1 MLVARIACLAIVGF
15 ALSACSSSSSSSS
28 STNGPV
34 IDDLTFNDTASV
46 ATVKI
51 NEQQVTG
58 YDIKG
63 TISFHDDKQNVTKYI
78 VHLDIPGAT
87 TTDQTFD
94 LPLSA
99 QIKQASNVGFDF
111 VLDQNAPKGPVD
123 VTVTLVDAV
132 SAKSSPEKGTV
143 TLQ

>member
-1 MLVARIACLAIVGF
+1 MVVARIACLAVVGL
-15 ALSACSSSSSSSS
+15 ALSACSSSSSSAKV
-28 STNGPV
+28 GPV
-34 IDDLTFNDTASV
+34 IDDFTMADTA
-46 ATVKI
+46 TVGTVTI
-51 NEQQVTG
+51 NNADVTG

-63 TISFHDDKQNVTKYI
+63 TISFHDNEQNVTKYI

-87 TTDQTFD
+87 TTDQSFD

-99 QIKQASNVGFDF
+99 QTKQASNVGFQF

-132 SAKSSPEKGTV
+132 GAKSDPEKKST